1 MRTVKKQ
8 YRKCASVL
16 LALIMLTACGG
27 KEPETAADAPGSITA
42 VPDGGNEEVSDNSQ
56 AESGDAQSAA
66 STEGA
71 EVTQSAE
78 PTEEAEVTQPAG
90 PTEEAEVTQPAGPTE
105 GAEAAHSVEPAEGT
119 EEECGLVIRELPAEE
134 WERLAQDETF
144 LEFHSEDGGAY
155 YIDPV
160 AKTVYHRGIYAHE
173 RAEGSSEY
181 PYFHPRYSSKS
192 DETMLAPGG
201 TDENGDPLYDVYYGK
216 ELLIGGLTGL
226 KEKAGGEYPLD
237 VCYDAE
243 AGEILFLMYHGD
255 PDKKEEGFMIYH
267 TSEAD
272 PSVQPLRFYPI
283 LTGDNYRGDVNY
295 DWIWT
300 PMLTPEAIYYD
311 ILPVQRIDL
320 ETGEVTEWGLTEE
333 AYTEVTGID
342 NPIRHNDTKAAG
354 DGYILTVV
362 KNGDTIEITLDTYLI
377 YTETGELV
385 YSIPN
390 MR

>member
-27 KEPETAADAPGSITA
+27 KEPETAADVPGSITA

-56 AESGDAQSAA
+56 AESGDAQSAEPTA
-66 STEGA
+66 EA
-71 EVTQSAE
+71 EVTKPVGLA
-78 PTEEAEVTQPAG
+78 EEAEVTQS
-90 PTEEAEVTQPAGPTE
+90 VGPTE
-105 GAEAAHSVEPAEGT
+105 GAEAAQSVEPAEGT

-226 KEKAGGEYPLD
+226 KEKAGSEYPLD

-243 AGEILFLMYHGD
+243 AGEILFLMYHRD
-255 PDKKEEGFMIYH
+255 PDKREEGFMIYH

-283 LTGDNYRGDVNY
+283 LTGDDYRGDNNY
-295 DWIWT
+295 DWLSS

-342 NPIRHNDTKAAG
+342 NPSRFRDTKAAG

-362 KNGDTIEITLDTYLI
+362 QNGDTIEIMLDTYLI